1 MDKILMF
8 VYVIVL
14 FLLLFLVEKNVD
26 AINCETDAD
35 CPQVP
40 ILHPMVMVYRCMNNN
55 CVFDRGERKPLIV

>member
-14 FLLLFLVEKNVD
+14 FLLLFLVENNVD

-35 CPQVP
+35 CPQIP
-40 ILHPMVMVYRCMNNN
+40 ILHPMVYRCINYN
-55 CVFDRGERKPLIV
+55 CVFDRGEGKPLIV

>member
-1 MDKILMF
+1 MVFTFFFDA
-8 VYVIVL
+8 
-14 FLLLFLVEKNVD
+14 

-40 ILHPMVMVYRCMNNN
+40 ILHPMVMVYKCMNNN